1 MLPEPPSITYRT
13 GDDNSSYF
21 HGLNKVMGGKYL
33 IHSKHFI
40 IVAIVTL
47 ERFLISPREEPL
59 VRKEETDLLCANP

>member
-1 MLPEPPSITYRT
+1 
-13 GDDNSSYF
+13 
-21 HGLNKVMGGKYL
+21 MGGKYL